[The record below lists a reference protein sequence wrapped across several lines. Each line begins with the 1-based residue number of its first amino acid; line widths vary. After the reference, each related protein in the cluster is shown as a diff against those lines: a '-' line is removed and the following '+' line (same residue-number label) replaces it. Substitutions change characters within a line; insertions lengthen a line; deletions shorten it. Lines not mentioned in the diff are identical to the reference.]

1 MIIGPDGAGTVEVHL
16 EESEIVSVQQA
27 HQLITN
33 NVSESVLRKQ
43 IKLTGN
49 VLKNYF
55 NETNVKITLLK
66 NDLRCVFFKE
76 SL

>member
-16 EESEIVSVQQA
+16 EESEIVGVQQA

-33 NVSESVLRKQ
+33 NVSESVLQKQ
-43 IKLTGN
+43 IQLTRN
-49 VLKNYF
+49 VLKNYLI
-55 NETNVKITLLK
+55 ETNVKITSLK
-66 NDLRCVFFKE
+66 NDQRCFFKE